1 MAQPDEHPKVSTFYR
16 VLAWVFVVCSILA
29 LASGV
34 MLFRAG
40 QPLSLSW
47 AEIVLGAMGLLLI
60 VPAAFAV
67 AFTGRPP
74 RWWRFVDESLDIE
87 KVLKQRVEKRDKR

>member
-1 MAQPDEHPKVSTFYR
+1 MAQTDEQPKVSTFYR
-16 VLAWVFVVCSILA
+16 VLAWVFVVFSFLA
-29 LASGV
+29 LASGI
-34 MLFRAG
+34 MLLLAE
-40 QPLSLSW
+40 QPSSLSW
-47 AEIVLGAMGLLLI
+47 AEIVLGAMGLMLI

-74 RWWRFVDESLDIE
+74 RWWRFVDKALDIE